1 MLLVMDYGVAM
12 VTKERGMRNLVLF
25 SFLLLNISTASAVV
39 VTGNFVPGSGNT
51 NLITNGG
58 FDSSLAGW
66 SQLNFGKGQFLYNSE
81 SVSGTGGSAQ
91 SSPYFGFSGPG
102 FGLQSSAISVTAGQN
117 YILSGFINTRNMIS
131 GQAYIDMSDTSFD
144 INLGLDPTFGAV
156 TIGLDTWQ
164 FLYAAFTPNVNS
176 LRVRLVQDG
185 FPVTAG
191 SSVLFDNIAVTL
203 ASEFSEPIVS
213 PVPVPAA
220 AWLFMTGILGFWG
233 LRKKTLS

>member
-1 MLLVMDYGVAM
+1 
-12 VTKERGMRNLVLF
+12 MRNLVLF
-25 SFLLLNISTASAVV
+25 VFLLLNISTASAVV
-39 VTGNFVPGSGNT
+39 VTGDFVPGSGNS

-58 FDSSLAGW
+58 FDTSLADW
-66 SQLNFGKGQFLYNSE
+66 SQLTFGRGQFSYNSE
-81 SVSGTGGSAQ
+81 SVSGAGGSAQ
-91 SSPYFGFSGPG
+91 SSPFRSFNGPG
-102 FGLQSSAISVTAGQN
+102 FALLSSPVSVTAGQN
-117 YILSGFINTRNMIS
+117 YVLSGFINTRNMIS

-144 INLGLDPTFGAV
+144 INLGLEPTFGAV

-164 FLYAAFTPNVNS
+164 FLHADFTPNVNS
-176 LRVRLVQDG
+176 LRIRLVQDG
-185 FPVTAG
+185 LVTAG

-203 ASEFSEPIVS
+203 ASEFSEPVVS